1 MILQKRKENLFL
13 NITLSVRD
21 ININKVNYS
30 QTYSFCIIDKQ
41 VYNFE
46 KKLKKLKFFGDV
58 L

>member
-30 QTYSFCIIDKQ
+30 
-41 VYNFE
+41 
-46 KKLKKLKFFGDV
+46 
-58 L
+58 